1 LRKFVLRLLL
11 ACWMVI
17 VMTGLPGS
25 ISYGQDDTPQS
36 QLATAREN
44 ARNLLAQLSPRE
56 RVGQLFLVTLS
67 GSTFDVNSQIYD
79 LVAKQHVGGVIL
91 QRSNDNFTT
100 LEDTPLQVYQLVQQ
114 LQQAEYEA
122 SQAGSQTTDA
132 AVSLPQ
138 YLPLLIGLSQ
148 EGDHYPNDQILNGL
162 TPLPDLMSIG
172 ATWNTDLAGQVGE
185 VMGAELSAL
194 GINLYLGP
202 ALDVL
207 DTPQKDTGEDLGVRT
222 FGGDPY
228 WVGKMGQSYISGL
241 HEGSS
246 GRLLVIAKHFP
257 GRGSSDRS
265 PDVEVAT
272 VRKSLEQLE
281 EFDLAPFFAVS
292 GVAADDGSVVDGL
305 FVSHIRYQGFQ
316 GNIRATTRPV
326 SSDAAALEQILKL
339 EPLVEWRDQGG
350 LMVSDNLGSQAV
362 RRFYDPTGNTF
373 DARTAAREAFF
384 AGNDLLY
391 VDKFVASNDP
401 DSYTTIVRTI
411 DFFTQKY
418 EEDAAFAQR
427 VDASVE
433 RILTAKYRLYPQFTL
448 EQVVPA
454 EEGLAN
460 VGESEPVTFDV
471 ARRSVTLIS
480 PDATELN
487 NTLPSAPGP
496 RDRIVFLTDVQ
507 AGRQCS
513 TCAEQVTMPVNAL
526 ESTVLRL
533 YGPRAGGQ
541 VSQSLMISYSFADLY
556 KFLNETPATP
566 EERSSL
572 ETDLSLANWVVVSML
587 KPDSTRPETQAFQR
601 LLSERADI
609 LRNKKIIV
617 FAFGAPYYL
626 DATDISKLTA
636 YYGLYSKTAPFVD
649 VAARILFQE
658 LVPTG
663 ALPVSVP
670 GIGYDLIYSTS
681 PDPAQIIPLTI
692 DNGPEALAVTPAST
706 QEPPPA
712 PVFRVGDLIPMRTGV
727 ILDHNHHP
735 VPDGTPVRFN
745 FSVISESAGSTQT
758 QVETETVDGVAR
770 YMYRI
775 ERPGLHEIHA
785 STEEGSISNL
795 LRLDI
800 TSGVSAGITMVA
812 PTQQPTETPTP
823 TPTVTITVTPTP
835 TVTPVP
841 VKSVGFQDWF
851 AAFLIAVASAAAVAW
866 FGIRQAIAR
875 WGLRWALCGLIGGM
889 IAYNYLVLKLPGSE
903 AFVQATGTQGILVV
917 TVMGIL
923 AGWIAGLIWR
933 QIAGAAPR
941 SADERPSGS
950 TGPKSQSS

>member
-1 LRKFVLRLLL
+1 MRKFVLRLLL

-36 QLATAREN
+36 QLDTARES
-44 ARNLLAQLSPRE
+44 ARAMLEQLSPRE

-67 GSTFDVNSQIYD
+67 GSTFDANSQIFD

-91 QRSNDNFTT
+91 QRSNDNFTA
-100 LEDTPLQVYQLVQQ
+100 LEDTPAQVYQLVQM

-122 SQAGSQTTDA
+122 SQAGSQATDA
-132 AVSLPQ
+132 AASATQ
-138 YLPLLIGLSQ
+138 YIPLLVGLSQ

-172 ATWNTDLAGQVGE
+172 ATWNTDLAGQVGK

-228 WVGKMGQSYISGL
+228 WVGRMGQSYISGL
-241 HEGSS
+241 HQGSS

-292 GVAADDGSVVDGL
+292 GAAADDGSVVDGL

-326 SSDAAALEQILKL
+326 SSDAAALEQILTL
-339 EPLVEWRDQGG
+339 EPFVEWRDQGG

-401 DSYTTIVRTI
+401 DSYTTVVRTI

-418 EEDAAFAQR
+418 EEDAAFTQR

-448 EQVVPA
+448 EEVLPG
-454 EEGLAN
+454 EEGLAS
-460 VGESEPVTFDV
+460 VGTSEPVTFDV

-480 PDATELN
+480 PDVTELN

-541 VSQSLMISYSFADLY
+541 VSQSLLISYSFADLH

-572 ETDLSLANWVVVSML
+572 ETDLSLANWVVISML
-587 KPDSTRPETQAFQR
+587 KPDAARPETQAFQR

-692 DNGPEALAVTPAST
+692 DNGPEAQVVTPAST
-706 QEPPPA
+706 QEPTPA
-712 PVFRVGDLIPMRTGV
+712 PVFRVGDVIPMRTGV
-727 ILDHNHHP
+727 ILDHNRHP

-812 PTQQPTETPTP
+812 PTQQPTETLTP
-823 TPTVTITVTPTP
+823 TPTVTVTATPTP

-841 VKSVGFQDWF
+841 VQSVEFKDWF
-851 AAFLIAVASAAAVAW
+851 AALLIAAASAAAVAW

-889 IAYNYLVLKLPGSE
+889 IAYNYLALKLPGSE
-903 AFVQATGTQGILVV
+903 AFVQETGTQGILVV

-941 SADERPSGS
+941 SVDERPSGS
-950 TGPKSQSS
+950 TGPKSQSG